1 VIRFGEMPLRLD
13 PIYQMLAD
21 CELFLS
27 IDTSRDAQL
36 EASFVEEAHRA
47 GADTVELNFEPSQSA
62 SLFAERIYCPATK
75 IAPDCVARLTGGR

>member
-36 EASFVEEAHRA
+36 EASFVKEAHRA

-62 SLFAERIYCPATK
+62 SLFADCPATK